1 VSSMFC
7 ERWSDAVP
15 ERKQAETIEGRLA
28 DMMETSE
35 AVRSLF
41 SEEERMLIVKCLRD
55 RARWMASDIYAGERP
70 GKRQRR

>member
-1 VSSMFC
+1 M
-7 ERWSDAVP
+7 P
-15 ERKQAETIEGRLA
+15 GPKQAETIEGQLA

-41 SEEERMLIVKCLRD
+41 SEEERAIIVKCLRE

>member
-1 VSSMFC
+1 MPASK
-7 ERWSDAVP
+7 P
-15 ERKQAETIEGRLA
+15 AETIEGRLA

-41 SEEERMLIVKCLRD
+41 SEEERAIIVKCLRE
-55 RARWMASDIYAGERP
+55 RARWMSSDIYAGERP